1 MNLFLQFDVDK
12 SGTMSSYELRTVLK
26 AAGFQLSGHL
36 LQLIILRYTDE
47 SLQLDFDDY
56 LNCLVR
62 LENASRECTG
72 EL

>member
-1 MNLFLQFDVDK
+1 MGLGHRRSWV
-12 SGTMSSYELRTVLK
+12 SCPS
-26 AAGFQLSGHL
+26 AGFQLSGHL